1 MHRWSRALMFWT
13 AFHVLTCCAAWT
25 VAAEP
30 QDDWYYPA
38 EEPAERAAIE
48 RPWMREVE
56 AGSAVLA
63 RSATGPAVKVKMG
76 GEFDG
81 WRLVETLPV
90 PEPIAILEREFDRW
104 GMILFLGREKTV
116 AEVRKAVGRLDK
128 IHGPRLSFSES
139 YAQELM
145 NSKDDLLAD
154 RLLVGGRDPTYL
166 SVAALLPPLE
176 DPWSLDTPQDTYTF
190 LGTPE
195 APRKLAVGP
204 DGCIGVRFESH
215 NRKPLLERVLF
226 DPWQG
231 TAKPTGPIAA
241 KRGVLGGFLP
251 AVNYGFFDPQARTG
265 LELCAL
271 VDRGDAAVAL
281 TRTRHSDGRM
291 TFHQLE
297 PFRELPDGKAFYAA
311 LLRLHQSWQTFFKR
325 GMQIDIPDRRLAD
338 AARAAVVRAMTSYA
352 GLHPKYGLGAYWRK
366 SAEGFPPQTVSLN
379 TCLLDWGLGSEAR
392 ERLGYFLTRFVK
404 ADGTIDYYG
413 TAVSDFG
420 QLLEVAVRCAR
431 EAPDEAWFDAHR
443 QPIQRIVAH
452 LLKLRAESKH
462 SQSPDAI
469 AYGLLY
475 GSPEA
480 DTHKQ
485 TDYYFSGSVWAW
497 RGLLEL
503 GRFEDE
509 LGRRRHDAE
518 LRQQSQHLLAECGSL
533 RKDILRAVERS
544 IDRSGTPPFLPPIAG
559 RARPFQAMWENQL
572 SHYTNFRYWLET
584 TSANCLPAEQ
594 ERLMLDFRRARG
606 GELLSM
612 TRFDRQRLD
621 DWPYWHHAHS
631 LLCHDQIDRYLTG
644 LFGHMAHHQT
654 QGTFTAFELVYI
666 NGATARCIYDD
677 YCVPSQMTVPLMLRW
692 MLAFEDRD
700 ADTLWLCRAVP
711 RSWWQSR
718 VEFRG
723 ARTRWGTVS
732 LRLEPNADQRAVAG
746 RIEFSGKIPQVLALR
761 VRHPRHLDIGQC
773 RLQGAICAKFDN
785 EQESVFLHPT
795 SRSIDIQM
803 AFSQRMPKVERQMTS
818 E

>member
-1 MHRWSRALMFWT
+1 MRRTWSQTLLLLAALFP
-13 AFHVLTCCAAWT
+13 LTNPSAR
-25 VAAEP
+25 AAEP
-30 QDDWYYPA
+30 PDDWYYPA
-38 EEPAERAAIE
+38 EEPAERAAIQT
-48 RPWMREVE
+48 PCVREIE
-56 AGSAVLA
+56 AASALLA
-63 RSATGPAVKVKMG
+63 RSAAAPAVKVKVG

-81 WRLVETLPV
+81 WRLVETLPA
-90 PEPIAILEREFDRW
+90 PAPIAVLEREFDRW
-104 GMILFLGREKTV
+104 GLILFLGRAKTV

-128 IHGPRLSFSES
+128 IHGPRISFPES

-145 NSKDDLLAD
+145 KSKDDLLAD

-176 DPWSLDTPQDTYTF
+176 DPWSLDTPHDTYTF
-190 LGTPE
+190 IGTPE

-204 DGCIGVRFESH
+204 DGCIGVRFVSH

-226 DPWQG
+226 DPWKG
-231 TAKPTGPIAA
+231 TAKPAGQIAA

-281 TRTRHSDGRM
+281 TRIRRSDGRT
-291 TFHQLE
+291 TFQQID
-297 PFRELPDGKAFYAA
+297 PPKQLPDGKPFYAA
-311 LLRLHQSWQTFFKR
+311 LLRLHQSWQTFFQR

-338 AARAAVVRAMTSYA
+338 ASRAAMVRALSSYA

-379 TCLLDWGLGSEAR
+379 TSLLDWGFGPEAR
-392 ERLGYFLTRFVK
+392 DRLGYFLAHFVK
-404 ADGTIDYYG
+404 PDGTIDYYG

-431 EAPDEAWFDAHR
+431 QSPDETWFDAHR
-443 QPIQRIVAH
+443 QPIQRVVAH
-452 LLKLRAESKH
+452 LLKLRAESKR

-469 AYGLLY
+469 ACGLLY

-480 DTHKQ
+480 DTPKQ
-485 TDYYFSGSVWAW
+485 TDHYFSGSVWAW
-497 RGLLEL
+497 RGLLGL
-503 GRFEDE
+503 GRLEDE

-518 LRQQSQHLLAECGSL
+518 LQQQGQQLLAKCESL
-533 RKDILRAVERS
+533 RKDILRAAERS
-544 IDRSGTPPFLPPIAG
+544 IDRSGELPFLAPIAG
-559 RARPFQAMWENQL
+559 RAKPFQAMWESQL

-631 LLCHDQIDRYLTG
+631 LLCHDRIDCYLTG

-666 NGATARCIYDD
+666 NGITSRCIYDD

-718 VEFRG
+718 LEFRG

-732 LRLEPNADQRAVAG
+732 LQLEPSDDQRVIAG
-746 RIEFSGKIPQVLALR
+746 RIDLSGHALPKLALR
-761 VRHPRHLDIGQC
+761 VRHPLRLHVEQC
-773 RLQGAICAKFDN
+773 KIRGATCEKIDA
-785 EQESVFLHPT
+785 ERELVFLRPT
-795 SRSIDIQM
+795 ASAIDVRLT
-803 AFSQRMPKVERQMTS
+803 FRP
-818 E
+818 